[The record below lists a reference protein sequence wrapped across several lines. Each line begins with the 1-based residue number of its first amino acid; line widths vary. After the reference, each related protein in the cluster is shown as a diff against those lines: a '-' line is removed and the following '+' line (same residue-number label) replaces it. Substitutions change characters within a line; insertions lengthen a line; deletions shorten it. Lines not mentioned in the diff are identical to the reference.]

1 MNYNNDAV
9 EVPQSDLEAY
19 KDWLKYSDSFKRK

>member
-1 MNYNNDAV
+1 MNINNDAV

-19 KDWLKYSDSFKRK
+19 KDLLKYSDSFNKK